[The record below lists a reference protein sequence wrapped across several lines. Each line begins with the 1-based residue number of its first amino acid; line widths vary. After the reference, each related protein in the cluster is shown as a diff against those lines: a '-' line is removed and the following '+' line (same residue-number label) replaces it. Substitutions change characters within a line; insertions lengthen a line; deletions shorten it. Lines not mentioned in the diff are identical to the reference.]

1 MRYLRPFFRLEIALI
16 VMGTAG
22 VILTLPLIGVLF
34 FRPLPASTRVPT
46 AIITVIPAPCATPSP
61 ISTLQPTQTVT
72 TSAFPSPLP
81 GVIAIGGYVQIT
93 GTGGDGLRLR
103 SDPGLGNTIRFVAM
117 ESEVFLVLEGPQTAD
132 GLTWWYLTAPYD
144 ETRRGWAVSNYLATV
159 NSP

>member
-16 VMGTAG
+16 VVGTAG
-22 VILTLPLIGVLF
+22 VILTLLFIGVEF
-34 FRPLPASTRVPT
+34 FRPSPPSTRVPT
-46 AIITVIPAPCATPSP
+46 AIITVFPAPSATPSHVP
-61 ISTLQPTQTVT
+61 TLQPTQTDT
-72 TSAFPSPLP
+72 ISAFPSPLP

-103 SDPGLGNTIRFVAM
+103 SEPGLGNTIRLVAM

-132 GLTWWYLTAPYD
+132 GLTWWYLAAPYD

-159 NSP
+159 KSP